1 MLLMMPLIKRR
12 NSIYTNG
19 NTNVAKINK
28 PVNQKEQNYTKKIHL
43 AMTVII
49 SQRKIEHTNNI
60 TNNRTRHNHNNY
72 EHDVIK
78 NY

>member
-1 MLLMMPLIKRR
+1 
-12 NSIYTNG
+12 
-19 NTNVAKINK
+19 
-28 PVNQKEQNYTKKIHL
+28 
-43 AMTVII
+43 MTVII